1 VVVRENSSIQRWYDE
16 LMLWGDLQLGDVLFA
31 RSGPWMIT
39 SEAHGDEFGYL
50 LLDTGETG
58 TYESKAHHQVSVPVM
73 RGDVILNPETR
84 DGALW

>member
-1 VVVRENSSIQRWYDE
+1 
-16 LMLWGDLQLGDVLFA
+16 MLWGDIRPGDVLFA

-39 SEAHGDEFGYL
+39 TTAHGDDFGYL

-58 TYESKAHHQVSVPVM
+58 MYESKAPWMVSAPVM
-73 RGDVILNPETR
+73 RDGVILNPEAM